1 MVRAEC
7 NTHLQRELVD
17 GRSELTL
24 LQGSELVEQRS
35 CEEPSSTLSAFTTPL
50 QAKREL
56 KQDDNERTDDVRVD
70 GHQEEAD
77 DRHEEPHV
85 CGQTH

>member
-1 MVRAEC
+1 MGS

-35 CEEPSSTLSAFTTPL
+35 CEEPPPNETSKAFSIHHTPT
-50 QAKREL
+50 EI
-56 KQDDNERTDDVRVD
+56 
-70 GHQEEAD
+70 
-77 DRHEEPHV
+77 
-85 CGQTH
+85 